1 MVRDDINDAERCAVC
16 DSLYDPHNRGPA
28 CPYCEIDKLPKTA
41 DGAYVVPG
49 MTVWLWCSF
58 GDGQPRQ
65 IHEMVVFGITAVA
78 ASDGGRDGTTMH
90 RWAHKDSYSTRED
103 AEAAR
108 GRHRCE

>member
-1 MVRDDINDAERCAVC
+1 MARDDINDAERCAVC

-41 DGAYVVPG
+41 DGVPVVPD
-49 MTVWLWCSF
+49 MRLWHIQCGQIYSEVVEGLSGHF
-58 GDGQPRQ
+58 YHNPVEESRWPDG
-65 IHEMVVFGITAVA
+65 EF
-78 ASDGGRDGTTMH
+78 D
-90 RWAHKDSYSTRED
+90 AHCCYSTRED